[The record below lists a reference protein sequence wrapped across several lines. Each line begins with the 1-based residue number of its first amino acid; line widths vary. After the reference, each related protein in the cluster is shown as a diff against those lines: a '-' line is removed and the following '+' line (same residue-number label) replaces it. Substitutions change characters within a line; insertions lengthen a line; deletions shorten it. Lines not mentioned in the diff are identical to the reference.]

1 MRLGTRIRRLGWCL
15 AGLLLAASG
24 RPAIAQDLDRIRFEL
39 GWNPSAMHWWDLDG
53 DGRKELITLSVN
65 GAHLY
70 RPLSSPEPG
79 KLVQHLDGGGRGF
92 LFDLKDLDGDRRV
105 EMVAIESGGV
115 YVYRYDGERF
125 VRPEAPALKIRRRY
139 VPARP
144 LLAPLVRDL
153 DGDGAD
159 DLVYPAGDR
168 FLLFPGD
175 GKGGFEARRG
185 QTLPSGIRITV
196 RAEAGLPDG
205 ELECAFRI
213 PDLTARDVDGD
224 GRADLIAQLDRRLDI
239 YRVGAGWTF
248 SEGPDWVLD
257 LRRFEAA
264 GSSADDR
271 QLSVNFGEV
280 NLNQDDLD
288 GDGVGD
294 FLIASGRNV
303 WVFFGGKGFKGFER
317 PDRILRVRDDVAM
330 VLTGDV
336 DNDGRPDLVLVKFE
350 VPGMARL
357 VASLLVGI
365 NLHLEALAYRN
376 HGDRTISTKPDVRN
390 RITFSVPP
398 VLGMLSD
405 FKKYRLKIK
414 SARKKVRYLQV
425 GDVTGDGVNDI
436 GIQEEDRILLYAAKG
451 KGAVAGDLHDP
462 AVINRVLR
470 DLLFD
475 PQQKDWDV
483 ERLFDYATDLR
494 YSLNRDQIQGQQP
507 VRVLPLRK
515 GPFSSTEFALEDL
528 NGDGKADVAVY
539 YDREGKLL
547 VDLYLSRGKKG

>member
-1 MRLGTRIRRLGWCL
+1 MRASKRAHRLGRFLI
-15 AGLLLAASG
+15 GLLLVTG
-24 RPAIAQDLDRIRFEL
+24 VRPAAAQGHDLIRFAL
-39 GWNPSAMHWWDLDG
+39 GWNPSAMHWSDLDG
-53 DGRKELITLSVN
+53 DGRKELITLSVA
-65 GAHLY
+65 GVHLY
-70 RPLSSPEPG
+70 RPLSSQPPG
-79 KLVQHLDGGGRGF
+79 QPIQHIDGGGRGF
-92 LFDLKDLDGDRRV
+92 LFDLADLDKDGRLELV
-105 EMVAIESGGV
+105 TIESDGV
-115 YVYRYDGERF
+115 FVYRYVETQF
-125 VRPEAPALKIRRRY
+125 VRPDKPILRIRRRY

-144 LLAPLVRDL
+144 LLTPLVRDL
-153 DGDGAD
+153 DGDGIL
-159 DLVYPAGDR
+159 DLIYPAGDR
-168 FLLFPGD
+168 FRLFPGD
-175 GKGGFEARRG
+175 GKGGFEAKRG

-196 RAEAGLPDG
+196 RAEAGIADG
-205 ELECAFRI
+205 SLESAFRI

-248 SEGPDWVLD
+248 AEGPDWVLD
-257 LRRFEAA
+257 LTRFEAQ
-264 GSSADDR
+264 GSGADDR
-271 QLSVNFGEV
+271 ELSVNFGRV

-288 GDGVGD
+288 GDGVRD

-303 WVFFGGKGFKGFER
+303 WVFFAGKGFKGFER
-317 PDRILRVRDDVAM
+317 PDRILRVRDDVAI

-336 DNDGRPDLVLVKFE
+336 DEDGRPDLVLVKFE

-405 FKKYRLKIK
+405 FKKFRKRIK
-414 SARKKVRYLQV
+414 SARKNVRYLQV

-436 GIQEEDRILLYAAKG
+436 GIQEKDRILLYAAQG

-462 AVINRVLR
+462 AVINRILK

-475 PQQKDWDV
+475 TQKRDWDV
-483 ERLFDYATDLR
+483 DRLLDYATDLR
-494 YSLNRDQIQGQQP
+494 YSLNRDQIQGQKP
-507 VRVLPLRK
+507 ILELPLRT
-515 GPFSSTEFALEDL
+515 GPFKSVEFELEDL
-528 NGDGKADVAVY
+528 DSDGKADVAIY
-539 YDREGKLL
+539 YDKEGKLL
-547 VDLYLSRGKKG
+547 VDLYLTRRK